1 MTTARQVA
9 RPSTTERRTARTAVL
24 ALALFLGLLALLAPA
39 AHAEPASLDP
49 ATPGFVDGRDFVAF
63 ATDDGKLVEVNLSG
77 SLLRSLSKSLSKDP
91 DAGEFIGG
99 LRSVTAVIVGIDPKR
114 TGEAAAKIDA
124 LGKDLAKRGWEEITR
139 IRDGKT
145 RVRVF
150 VLENGERISGLTAM
164 IISPPD
170 AHAKEHD
177 HEGGEEREETDLV
190 FANIVGPF
198 AAKDIAKIT
207 GNLKIEGLDGIADDI
222 DANRAGAGRKGK
234 EAK

>member
-1 MTTARQVA
+1 M
-9 RPSTTERRTARTAVL
+9 TTERKTARTALL
-24 ALALFLGLLALLAPA
+24 ALATFLVLLALVVPA
-39 AHAEPASLDP
+39 VHAEPATLDP

-77 SLLRSLSKSLSKDP
+77 SLLRSLSKSMSKDP

-114 TGEAAAKIDA
+114 TGEASAKIDA
-124 LGKDLAKRGWEEITR
+124 IAKDLAKRGWEEITR

-170 AHAKEHD
+170 AHE
-177 HEGGEEREETDLV
+177 HEGGEDKAETDLV

-207 GNLKIEGLDGIADDI
+207 GNLKIEGLDNLADDI